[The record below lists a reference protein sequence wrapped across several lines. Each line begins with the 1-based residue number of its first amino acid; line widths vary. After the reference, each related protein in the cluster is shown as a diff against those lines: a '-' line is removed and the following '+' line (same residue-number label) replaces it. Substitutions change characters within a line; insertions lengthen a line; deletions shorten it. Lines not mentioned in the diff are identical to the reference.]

1 MMKFG
6 KNCHTFSAA
15 SRFLL
20 IKCRQPML
28 KKILEFFS
36 WMSRNVPR
44 AAAESPRSKQ
54 ATASSHCFRVFTNDI
69 VPNQG
74 NELQWS
80 GEMRTVEPLFVD
92 WHISHKE
99 VGRKCDDDKLIFFHQ
114 FMVLATTW
122 LNIVFEINMCLV
134 SM

>member
-54 ATASSHCFRVFTNDI
+54 ATASSHCLRVFTNVM
-69 VPNQG
+69 VPN
-74 NELQWS
+74 
-80 GEMRTVEPLFVD
+80 RVD
-92 WHISHKE
+92 ALSYSDMTREK
-99 VGRKCDDDKLIFFHQ
+99 
-114 FMVLATTW
+114 
-122 LNIVFEINMCLV
+122 
-134 SM
+134 